1 MKLPETA
8 ATLRILMQEVVD
20 DGTGAAASVDGL
32 DVAGKTGTAETGRDG
47 RNDAWFIG
55 FAPASAPRYA
65 FAVLVE
71 DTAGTGGDVA
81 APIAASVLRALT
93 GSSS

>member
-1 MKLPETA
+1 MTTETA
-8 ATLRILMQEVVD
+8 AELRQLMRDVVD

-32 DVAGKTGTAETGRDG
+32 DVAGKTGTAETGREG

-55 FAPASAPRYA
+55 FAPAEAPRYA

-71 DTAGTGGDVA
+71 DTEGTGGDVA
-81 APIAASVLRALT
+81 APIAASVLRALI
-93 GSSS
+93 GSTS